1 MQIITGEP
9 NELVATVHT
18 RMPVILPEEHHT
30 KWLGEQEDGDLKELL
45 KPFPA
50 KRMKMWPSSARVNSP
65 ENNDEEIIKAHRSAS
80 PQNRCLRSRCRTAAG
95 VNGHNSRPIAQL
107 RGSPRPKC
115 ASPFMPPTH
124 PFLLLGSSLLVPIR
138 ERLFSLGVFGD
149 TLPQWALA
157 YTTIMRSENGSGL

>member
-65 ENNDEEIIKAHRSAS
+65 ENNDEEII
-80 PQNRCLRSRCRTAAG
+80 
-95 VNGHNSRPIAQL
+95 RPID
-107 RGSPRPKC
+107 PRPLKIGAC
-115 ASPFMPPTH
+115 GPDA
-124 PFLLLGSSLLVPIR
+124 
-138 ERLFSLGVFGD
+138 E
-149 TLPQWALA
+149 LPLA
-157 YTTIMRSENGSGL
+157 